1 MAVPTSEDEQQELYE
16 MASTIAHICA
26 PDGGAIMW
34 LGISD
39 AANEG
44 VWQAMDTTNLTYENW
59 GDNQPNGGVIENC
72 AVMKGAVSRGEW
84 ADNSCRKSF
93 KYCPVCRLVV
103 PNYLRF
109 RGICDSNLY
118 DDRLILTGMKN
129 NKPYFRGYY
138 RSQVYYSST
147 GEWLLENILLPETF
161 AVMEESG
168 SIDFPIGRHMWVFSH
183 GFCGKPPGTAIS
195 LALTQ
200 CESDEFTCNNGNCI
214 PLGEVCDRRAQCT
227 DKSDEFNCTL
237 VLRPEGYQSSLPPEA
252 PLSEGPLPVILNIT
266 IDSFRE
272 IDAINSRFIVEL
284 QIRMIWKDV
293 RLQYLNLKSDRQLNL
308 VLEKAANEMWVP
320 AVDFLNAE
328 NNAKS
333 LVDSNSKIT
342 IMRSGDKEPD
352 NVEMSREAMIY
363 RGRDSFIRTS
373 RKYTAT
379 FACTFN
385 FFYYPFN
392 TDFCKM
398 IFRVNRNN
406 KPYVKLIRFGPGVT
420 YDHKDKLNEFFIGR
434 MRMVTYNSQ
443 EPYSGQQVIVE
454 MKHLYGS
461 QILTMFVPTTIIS
474 LIGYGTFFFKWYD
487 FTNRIMVSLTV
498 LLVLTQLFSQTSVML
513 PKTSYFKLIDIWFF
527 GSITYTFVVIVVHTA
542 VEYMHVYDHE
552 IEDLHEKIQRA
563 AAFYREITPQPTP
576 GISDV
581 VRDFSDSD
589 EPQSVPETSIIARD
603 DEGIEGTR
611 RRRRRR
617 RRRHRRH
624 RRHGHKK
631 RQKLSKSYLLP
642 VIMKARMLW
651 KAMQRPEAKGDRNPN
666 FWPIVVDKLGNIVT
680 TLVYILLNL
689 VFWTV
694 AFTQHVSEPL
704 MDLDDPSYVE
714 SVENAT
720 SRVWP
725 ID

>member
-1 MAVPTSEDEQQELYE
+1 
-16 MASTIAHICA
+16 
-26 PDGGAIMW
+26 
-34 LGISD
+34 
-39 AANEG
+39 
-44 VWQAMDTTNLTYENW
+44 
-59 GDNQPNGGVIENC
+59 
-72 AVMKGAVSRGEW
+72 
-84 ADNSCRKSF
+84 
-93 KYCPVCRLVV
+93 
-103 PNYLRF
+103 
-109 RGICDSNLY
+109 
-118 DDRLILTGMKN
+118 
-129 NKPYFRGYY
+129 
-138 RSQVYYSST
+138 
-147 GEWLLENILLPETF
+147 
-161 AVMEESG
+161 MEESG
-168 SIDFPIGRHMWVFSH
+168 SIDFPIGRHMWIFSH

-214 PLGEVCDRRAQCT
+214 PLHEVCDRRAQCT
-227 DKSDEFNCTL
+227 DKSDELNCTL
-237 VLRPEGYQSSLPPEA
+237 VLRPEGYQPSLPPEA

-266 IDSFRE
+266 IDSFKE

-293 RLQYLNLKSDRQLNL
+293 RLHYLNLKSDRQLNL
-308 VLEKAANEMWVP
+308 VLEEAAREMWVP

-333 LVDSNSKIT
+333 RVDSNSKIT
-342 IMRSGDKEPD
+342 IMRTGAKEPD

-363 RGRDSFIRTS
+363 DGRYSFIRIS

-406 KPYVKLIRFGPGVT
+406 KPYVKLIRYGPGVT

-443 EPYSGQQVIVE
+443 APYSGQQIIVE
-454 MKHLYGS
+454 MQHLYGS

-498 LLVLTQLFSQTSVML
+498 LLVLTQLFSQTTDML

-552 IEDLHEKIQRA
+552 IEDLHEKLQRA
-563 AAFYREITPQPTP
+563 ANFYREITPTPTP
-576 GISDV
+576 GISDA
-581 VRDFSDSD
+581 VRRFSDSD
-589 EPQSVPETSIIARD
+589 EPQSVPETLAIARD

-617 RRRHRRH
+617 RRRHH
-624 RRHGHKK
+624 RHGHKK
-631 RQKLSKSYLLP
+631 REKKFSRNYLLP
-642 VIMKARMLW
+642 VVMKARLLW

-689 VFWTV
+689 IFWTV
-694 AFTQHVSEPL
+694 AFAQHVHEPL
-704 MDLDDPSYVE
+704 MDLDDPSYVD

-720 SRVWP
+720 NRVWP
-725 ID
+725 VD